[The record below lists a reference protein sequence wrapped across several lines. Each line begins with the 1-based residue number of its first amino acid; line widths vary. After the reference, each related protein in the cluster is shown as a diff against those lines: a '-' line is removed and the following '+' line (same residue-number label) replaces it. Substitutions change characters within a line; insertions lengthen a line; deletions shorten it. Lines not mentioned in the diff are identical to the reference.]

1 MAFGQKYIPRRL
13 DLDSHESLVGPDAAR
28 FIKNL
33 IYSLEDTSVEGV
45 GQGAQTG
52 VYKPLPSNAVYVDD
66 FTYPAG
72 NNYPI
77 GSYTC
82 KELNQAF
89 WFTYNDQSNHSV
101 HRINGY
107 NQTIDVVYIGP
118 ALNFTLNPENFIH
131 KGACWV
137 EIVSIEDPNTG
148 EEVYRTFLFFTDGAT
163 DQHFICVEDSIAT
176 NGFDPTLFP
185 FFSGDYDPKILI
197 TMATPTPMDCIG
209 VAEVPLDQD
218 SVQLS
223 NDLIL
228 NTWQFRIRTYDVW
241 GRPSEYGIF
250 SDLYIPGGG
259 GCIQSSTNLARC
271 LNLIFNAPPPHINQ
285 VEVAYRNCNVAQWY
299 TAATINLYNGSP
311 LGEWW
316 TRSRNPGT
324 AYPFFSYDSNT
335 GKITY
340 TFCAEQ
346 GCDPIA
352 PTVTN
357 RLYNPIGRTSEALTK
372 INKFISLS
380 NNKDGFLP
388 FSQDLLNDFTI
399 TVIPPDQ
406 APNSARN
413 IEIYVEVFNPWIF
426 QNEPIYQQVLTG
438 TNKVYAFGSFGFPNP
453 GTLSGSFV
461 PWKQYFINPN
471 QAGFV
476 GVLVGTGAYAVSQQ
490 YVMDSNGNFT
500 EVTDFTTIKN
510 PLANSIRY
518 FQKFTFS
525 NVQPQTYVFRI
536 IDHQTDP
543 TVTPGYINTSTYLSG
558 SYRCNFQ
565 NPTNFLSAVDEG
577 SVVSYSKELVIDVC
591 NGNYSTL
598 TDNKILV
605 IYDLSQSTVR
615 AGYVKNT
622 NQATVDQIGIQLLN
636 VGFTS
641 PQNVSSRFTDHN
653 GFFFVSTT
661 ASGQGSD
668 YSISGYCSCKYVNF
682 TGSISTGSGKGLIV
696 DDWYLNNNVNCPNY
710 DDPVL
715 GVCNF
720 ILITG
725 QIVIC
730 GSDVGVPNIGVVLT
744 RGGFATTDTSGNFTI
759 IATDD
764 ATTIGTRQDTLY
776 YISSSCAFTDCNDNC
791 IASQLI
797 TIYKCVSCVAR
808 SVSVPLTS
816 VQYVFLK
823 GLLSGGTYPI
833 GLTPWDWAG
842 RPGAVQPLGN
852 AVMPSVYQTKVFA
865 PSQVKIS
872 WPSTTIL
879 PSSVAYFTFCI
890 GQEITIADYVDWIV
904 DSFLFVDNTGLE
916 NTEAPTQIKIFYA
929 SLVEYNKQ
937 NNYNTTVNWGF
948 LETLPP
954 ATGTVIQSTNSTT
967 QNPVTTDRVQF
978 LLNGDG
984 TFFTQNIVSLVKYD
998 QTGQYFLIQYTS
1010 ALSGLVANAR
1020 IRIFRPMVCTETAPY
1035 FETCSPVL
1043 VNNGQPEVNSVIL
1056 NAFDTYYIY
1065 RGIIP
1070 VPVAQDTN
1078 PVTYVDQPRLQGL
1091 PFEHNSPSDFW
1102 GQGCYNQGRTNAAN
1116 PQETVIYSK
1125 DQIALS
1131 GALSPTAQL
1140 NYLCY
1145 FDDAQK
1151 FSFYDNPT
1159 NGIVA
1164 VLTYG
1169 VILLII
1175 GQSDHYVVGYND
1187 NVMRVDDNGNVIVPS
1202 AAEQFGNPNPKN
1214 TPKYG
1219 CLYFDK
1225 NTIYEKDGL
1234 VHWLDTAKGYVVQ
1247 HNFSSAQQV
1256 SKQDL
1261 SKGIPGGIDS
1271 WLRPKIKEI
1280 QNFNLQNG
1288 GTRYWHAVVNTQGT
1302 EFILTDF
1309 TIGSTNPV
1317 NSERQIDFTSNE
1329 TIAMSLFSK
1338 AWKGFYGFIPE
1349 LYMELEGELAGQ
1361 QLFSFLKGIPYAHYN
1376 ELESQ
1381 GFGQMYGQN
1390 LVRVIEPVVSIDN
1403 LRNKK
1408 PFAVAVFCK
1417 ESQYFSDRTVS
1428 STGQQ
1433 TRMLLGAWIQASFGW
1448 YAPFL
1453 CDLNTPFD
1461 PNRPIATGTNVL
1473 MDGNT
1478 IIGTYIKI
1486 RLIGNP
1492 VDDTIYSELQ
1502 GCAISVIPDVTNL
1515 ENTQ

>member
-1 MAFGQKYIPRRL
+1 MAFGQKMIPRRI

-28 FIKNL
+28 YIKNL

-52 VYKPLPSNAVYVDD
+52 VYKPLPSNAVYVED
-66 FTYPAG
+66 FAYPAG
-72 NNYPI
+72 NNHPI

-89 WFTYNDQSNHSV
+89 WFTYNDQGNHSV
-101 HRINGY
+101 HRINGS
-107 NQTIDVVYIGP
+107 NQTIDAVYVGP

-131 KGACWV
+131 KGACWL
-137 EIVSIEDPNTG
+137 EIVSIEDPDTG
-148 EEVYRTFLFFTDGAT
+148 EEVYRTFLFFTDGAD
-163 DQHFICVEDSIAT
+163 DQHCICVEDSIAT
-176 NGFDPTLFP
+176 NGFDPVEFP
-185 FFSGDYDPKILI
+185 FFSGSYDPKILI
-197 TMATPTPMDCIG
+197 TMATPTPNDCIQ
-209 VAEVPLDQD
+209 VVEVPLDQN

-223 NDLIL
+223 NDLIY

-241 GRPSEYGIF
+241 GKPSEYGIF
-250 SDLYIPGGG
+250 SDTYIPGGG

-285 VEVAYRNCNVAQWY
+285 VEIAYRNCNVTQWY
-299 TAATINLYNGSP
+299 TAATINLYIGSP

-316 TRSRNPGT
+316 TRQRNPGT
-324 AYPFFSYDSNT
+324 SYPFFSLDSNT

-346 GCDPIA
+346 GCDPIS
-352 PTVTN
+352 TNFTN
-357 RLYNPIGRTSEALTK
+357 RIYNPIPRTSEAVTK
-372 INKFISLS
+372 INQFIALS

-388 FSQDLLNDFTI
+388 WDQTLLNQFTI
-399 TVIPPDQ
+399 GVTPPDQ
-406 APNSARN
+406 TPNSARN
-413 IEIYVEVFNPWIF
+413 IEIYVEIFNPWIS
-426 QNEPIYQQVLTG
+426 QNQPIYQQALTG

-461 PWKQYFINPN
+461 PWKQYFLNPN
-471 QAGFV
+471 QSGFV

-490 YVMDSNGNFT
+490 YVMDDTGTFT
-500 EVTDFTTIKN
+500 LVTDFSTIKN
-510 PLANSIRY
+510 PIVNSIRY

-525 NVQPQTYVFRI
+525 NVQPQTYIFRI
-536 IDHQTDP
+536 TDHQTDP
-543 TVTPGYINTSTYLSG
+543 TVTTGYINTSTYLSG
-558 SYRCNFQ
+558 SYLCNFQ
-565 NPTNFLSAVDEG
+565 RPSNFLTAVDE
-577 SVVSYSKELVIDVC
+577 STVVSYDKELVIDVC

-622 NQATVDQIGIQLLN
+622 NQNTVDQIGIELLN

-641 PQNVSSRFTDHN
+641 PRDISSRFTDHN
-653 GFFFVSTT
+653 GFFFASTT
-661 ASGQGSD
+661 SSGQGSD

-682 TGSISTGSGKGLIV
+682 TGSISTGSGKNLIV
-696 DDWYLNNNVNCPNY
+696 NNWYLNNNVNCLNY
-710 DDPVL
+710 DDTVT

-725 QIVIC
+725 QVIIC
-730 GSDVGVPNIGVVLT
+730 GSNVGVPNIGVVLS
-744 RGGFATTDTSGNFTI
+744 RGGFALTDTDGNFTI
-759 IATDD
+759 IAHDD
-764 ATTIGTRQDTLY
+764 ATTTGPRQDNIY
-776 YISSSCAFTDCNDNC
+776 FIASSCAFTDCNDNC
-791 IASQLI
+791 ISSKPI
-797 TIYKCVSCVAR
+797 VIYKCVSCVAR
-808 SVSVPLTS
+808 SLIVSMTPVK
-816 VQYVFLK
+816 YVFLK
-823 GLLSGGTYPI
+823 GLLSGGTYPVGVI
-833 GLTPWDWAG
+833 PWDWAG
-842 RPGAVQPLGN
+842 RPGAVQTLGN

-872 WPSTTIL
+872 WPTTIRL
-879 PSSVAYFTFCI
+879 PSSVAYITFCI
-890 GQEITIADYVDWIV
+890 GKEITIADYVDWII
-904 DSFLFVDNTGLE
+904 DSFMFVDNTGLE

-929 SLVEYNKQ
+929 SLIEYNKQ

-948 LETLPP
+948 LEPLPST
-954 ATGTVIQSTNSTT
+954 AASGTIQT
-967 QNPVTTDRVQF
+967 PFTTDRVQF

-1010 ALSGLVANAR
+1010 ALAGLVSNAR

-1035 FETCSPVL
+1035 FETCSPIL
-1043 VNNGQPEVNSVIL
+1043 VNNGTPEFFSIIL

-1131 GALSPTAQL
+1131 GALSSTAQL
-1140 NYLCY
+1140 NFLCY
-1145 FDDAQK
+1145 FDNNQK

-1159 NGIVA
+1159 NGIISVIA
-1164 VLTYG
+1164 YG

-1187 NVMRVDDNGNVIVPS
+1187 NVVRVDGSGNVVVPS
-1202 AAEQFGNPNPKN
+1202 AEEQFGNPTPKN

-1219 CLYFDK
+1219 CIYLDK
-1225 NTIYEKDGL
+1225 NTIYEKDG
-1234 VHWLDTAKGYVVQ
+1234 VVYWLDSVKGFVVQ
-1247 HNFSSAQQV
+1247 HNFSTAQQL
-1256 SKQDL
+1256 SLQDL
-1261 SKGIPGGIDS
+1261 KRGIPGGIDS
-1271 WLRPKIKEI
+1271 WLKPKIKEI

-1288 GTRYWHAVVNTQGT
+1288 NTRYWHSVVNTQGS
-1302 EFILTDF
+1302 EYILTDF
-1309 TIGSTNPV
+1309 TLGNTNPV
-1317 NSERQIDFTSNE
+1317 NSEREIEFTSNE

-1338 AWKGFYGFIPE
+1338 AWKSFYGFTPE
-1349 LYMELEGELAGQ
+1349 LYIELEGELAGQ
-1361 QLFSFLKGIPYAHYN
+1361 QLFSFFKGIPYAHYN

-1381 GFGQMYGQN
+1381 GLGQMYGQN

-1408 PFAVAVFCK
+1408 PLAAAVFCK
-1417 ESQYFSDRTVS
+1417 ESQYFSDRVIS

-1461 PNRPIATGTNVL
+1461 PNRPIATGPNVL

-1478 IIGTYIKI
+1478 IIGTYVKL

-1492 VDDTIYSELQ
+1492 ANDTQYSELQ
-1502 GCAISVIPDVTNL
+1502 GTAISLIPDVTNL
-1515 ENTQ
+1515 DNQQQ